1 MSDQTL
7 DFAALRERLA
17 GLGGQ
22 AWWQGLEALAQT
34 PQGQAFFN
42 DEFPGMA
49 PLLDRRRFLQL
60 MAASLA
66 MAGLAACGPTPEE
79 AVARVE
85 QPELLIPGKALW
97 YATSVPFAGYAQP
110 VLGKTRAGRP
120 VKLEGNPEHP
130 LSAGT
135 CDAFTQAAILQLY
148 DPDRSQAPRFKG
160 RETSWS
166 EVQGALVK
174 LAAELDATQGQ
185 GLYIACGASSSP
197 TFGAQ
202 LQALRQRWPQARLYH
217 AEAFA
222 ENAQIDALR
231 QTFNQ
236 PLIPRHYLAR
246 AEVLVSLDHDVL
258 GPGPRQN
265 VLQRGWAE
273 RRKAAAQG
281 QGNALLFVAESV
293 PSLTGAAATERL
305 RVTPSAL
312 LDLTLALAQ
321 ALDAKVPGQ
330 ANLDPEQQ
338 AWVARVVKAIKAQ
351 PTRSLISAGDQT
363 PVEVQAAV
371 ARLNQLLGSQTL
383 DYQQPVLLGYG
394 SDDPWLPL
402 ADLAQQ
408 MAEGKVDILLLL
420 DCNPVYNAPAEW
432 ALLEGMQHVPL
443 RLHAGLYYDESAAQC
458 HWHLPL
464 NHALD
469 GWGDAR
475 GSDGS
480 ACLIQPLIE
489 PMYASRTLPQ
499 IIALLLK
506 GNETEALALVRQ
518 QWHTLDDAQWRQA
531 LSQGWIDSA
540 SPVQA
545 VAQAQSVALQPAPD
559 RDALQVLIKPDGSV
573 WDGRFSNLGWLQ
585 ELPKPISK
593 LTWSNVIGVAPAL
606 AERLGV
612 NNGDALQVE
621 LADQSM
627 VGPAWIEP
635 GQADQVLALYTGYG
649 RTHAGRLGNGLG
661 YWVRPL
667 GPDADRRVTVR
678 KVDGYFALA
687 STQTHHQLAIQDTPP
702 IRSVPRRAAT
712 LPPAEPMVSLYS
724 AVARSGPQWGMVI
737 DLDVC
742 TGCNACVVACQAENN
757 IAVVGAEQVRN
768 GRDMHWL
775 RIDHY
780 YQGDLDNPR
789 SKFQP
794 LPCMHCEQA
803 PCEMGCP
810 VNATVH
816 GTDGLNQMV
825 YNRCIGTR
833 TCASFCPYKVR
844 RFNWFDWS
852 ADAPPSIQAQRN
864 PEVSVRSRGVME
876 KCTYCIQRISAAR
889 IDARIAQGQ
898 GAEQPSFEVVTACQ
912 QSCPSQAIQFG
923 NIDDPGSA
931 VSQSRQSPRHY
942 SLLEE
947 LNTRPRTTY
956 LAQIDDVADPDHG

>member
-1 MSDQTL
+1 MSDQAL

-34 PQGQAFFN
+34 PQAQALFEE
-42 DEFPGMA
+42 EFPGMA

-66 MAGLAACGPTPEE
+66 MAGLTACGPTPEE

-85 QPELLIPGKALW
+85 QPEQLIPGKALW
-97 YATSVPFAGYAQP
+97 YATAVPFAGYAQP

-120 VKLEGNPEHP
+120 IKLEGNPEHP
-130 LSAGT
+130 LSAGA

-166 EVQGALVK
+166 EVQGALVQ
-174 LAAELDATQGQ
+174 LAAELDAKQGR
-185 GLYIACGASSSP
+185 GLHIACGASSSP
-197 TFGAQ
+197 TFGGQ
-202 LQALRQRWPQARLYH
+202 LQALRQRWPHARLYH
-217 AEAFA
+217 AEPFA
-222 ENAQIDALR
+222 ETQRIDVMR
-231 QTFNQ
+231 QAFGQ
-236 PLIPRHYLAR
+236 SLIPRQYLER
-246 AEVLVSLDHDVL
+246 AEVLVSLDDDLL
-258 GPGPRQN
+258 GPGPRQT

-273 RRKAAAQG
+273 RRKAAAHG
-281 QGNALLFVAESV
+281 QGEALLYVAESV
-293 PSLTGAAATERL
+293 PSLTGAAASECL
-305 RVTPSAL
+305 RVPPSHL
-312 LDLTLALAQ
+312 LDLTLALAG
-321 ALDAKVPGQ
+321 ALGAAAPGPS
-330 ANLDPEQQ
+330 NLDPTQQ
-338 AWVARVVKAIKAQ
+338 AWVGHAAKALNTY
-351 PTRSLISAGDQT
+351 PTRSLISAGSQT
-363 PVEVQAAV
+363 PLEVQAAV
-371 ARLNQLLGSQTL
+371 ARLNHVLGSQAV
-383 DYQQPVLLGYG
+383 DYQQPVLLGYR
-394 SDDPWLPL
+394 DDDRWSSL

-408 MAEGKVDILLLL
+408 MAQGEVESLLLL
-420 DCNPVYNAPAEW
+420 DCNPVHCAPAEW
-432 ALLEGMQHVPL
+432 ALLERMQQVPL

-506 GNETEALALVRQ
+506 GSETEALALVRQ
-518 QWHTLDDAQWRQA
+518 QWRKLDDAQWRQA
-531 LSQGWIDSA
+531 LSQGWIETA
-540 SPVQA
+540 APAQP
-545 VAQAQSVALQPAPD
+545 VAQAQPVKLQQAAD
-559 RDALQVLIKPDGSV
+559 SDALQVLIKPDPCL
-573 WDGRFSNLGWLQ
+573 WDGRFANLGWLQ

-606 AERLGV
+606 AERLGLS
-612 NNGDALQVE
+612 NGDALEVE
-621 LADQSM
+621 LAGQSII
-627 VGPAWIEP
+627 GPAWIEP
-635 GQADQVLALYTGYG
+635 GQAEQVVALYTGYG

-667 GPDADRRVTVR
+667 APGSEPRISLR

-687 STQTHHQLAIQDTPP
+687 STQTHHRLPTQDTPP
-702 IRSVPRRAAT
+702 IHSLSRRAAS
-712 LPPAEPMVSLYS
+712 LPATAPLATLYS
-724 AVARSGPQWGMVI
+724 SAARSGPQWGMVI

-780 YQGDLDNPR
+780 YQGDLDTPR

-816 GTDGLNQMV
+816 GSDGLNQMV

-864 PEVSVRSRGVME
+864 PEVTVRSRGVME

-889 IDARIAQGQ
+889 IEARIEEGK
-898 GAEQPSFEVVTACQ
+898 GADQASFEVLTACQ
-912 QSCPSQAIQFG
+912 QTCASQAIQFG
-923 NIDDPGSA
+923 NIDDPSSA

-956 LAQIDDVADPDHG
+956 LAQIDDSADLDHG